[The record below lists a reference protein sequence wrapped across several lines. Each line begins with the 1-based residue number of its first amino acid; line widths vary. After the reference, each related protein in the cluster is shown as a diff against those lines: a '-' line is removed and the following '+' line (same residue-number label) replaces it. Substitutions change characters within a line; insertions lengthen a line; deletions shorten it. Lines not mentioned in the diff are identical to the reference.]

1 MKLPVPEISLLFI
14 LFSLYALVF
23 IDQLIYYWFVFGKL
37 AFYKSR
43 KRVKKSV
50 PVSIVICA
58 KNEYYNLLKNLPL
71 VLKQDYKDFEV
82 VVVNDASTDETKDLL
97 QDFEREYSNLSIVHI
112 AQNLNFFSGKKFAL
126 SLGIKSAKN
135 EWLLLTDV
143 DCEPISNQWL
153 KNMASVFTSKTDIVL
168 GYTHFKA
175 SKGFLNMLIRFDNLF
190 YAIQYLSY
198 ALIGKP
204 FTGVGRNLA
213 YRKSLFYK
221 SQGFISHYKLE
232 FGDDDLFINRVA
244 TKKNTSIEIGHDS
257 FTLSESKRGL
267 GSWIIQKQRQSVV
280 ARYYKWNT
288 KFLLRKFKLSQLL
301 FYSLLIYLSAV
312 NYNNLI
318 VFSLFGLRL
327 FTQLFIIKKCMNILN
342 EQRLLL
348 ISPLAEVLLMLL
360 RIILLF
366 TNLFTK
372 KNKWK

>member
-135 EWLLLTDV
+135 EWLLLTDA

-232 FGDDDLFINRVA
+232 SGDDDLFINRVA

-301 FYSLLIYLSAV
+301 FYSLLIYLSVV

>member
-135 EWLLLTDV
+135 EWLLLTDA

-232 FGDDDLFINRVA
+232 SGDDDLFINRVA
-244 TKKNTSIEIGHDS
+244 TKKNTSIEIGHES

-301 FYSLLIYLSAV
+301 FYSLLIYLSVV

>member
-232 FGDDDLFINRVA
+232 SGDDDLFINRVA

-301 FYSLLIYLSAV
+301 FYSLLIYLSVV

>member
-43 KRVKKSV
+43 KRVKKSI

-135 EWLLLTDV
+135 EWLLLTDA

-198 ALIGKP
+198 ALIGRP

-232 FGDDDLFINRVA
+232 SGDDDLFINRVA
-244 TKKNTSIEIGHDS
+244 TKKNTSIEIGHES

-301 FYSLLIYLSAV
+301 FYSLLIYLSVV